1 MKDLFVLL
9 EKLNEINNSYNTTFS
24 GTDSKTSNQDFSFKN
39 FTISSVSGEVISMM
53 ERLKN
58 QYTLAID

>member
-1 MKDLFVLL
+1 MKDLFVLV
-9 EKLNEINNSYNTTFS
+9 EKLRELNNSYNTTFS
-24 GTDSKTSNQDFSFKN
+24 GTGSNNSGKTFSFEN
-39 FTISSVSGEVISMM
+39 FTVSSVSGEVISMM